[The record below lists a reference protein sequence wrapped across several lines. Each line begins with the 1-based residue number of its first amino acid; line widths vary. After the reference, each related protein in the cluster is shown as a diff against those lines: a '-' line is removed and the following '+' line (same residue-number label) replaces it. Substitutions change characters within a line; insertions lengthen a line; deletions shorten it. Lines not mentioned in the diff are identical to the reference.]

1 MQADTLTSLPGDH
14 LDAESWNLARFDPAA
29 IDPSRG
35 HVESTFIKLNDPTAP
50 RALWVKLTIFAPT
63 EKTSGGPAFERG
75 RTVAEAWAIAFD
87 RTTDANR
94 DGPPPSYREGS
105 ANVRGGGP
113 VRHVAAKRTIPVE
126 DAFITRTRPFRIEV
140 AGVEFD
146 GRRLHGRIEHGHARI
161 RFDVELTTRDSAPFV
176 PYPLPAMYRGAF
188 PKSKPV
194 SPIFDARASGEVI
207 VEGSGASRSW
217 EVRDWPAMQ
226 GHNWGRGHADL
237 YAWAHINAWNEPE
250 GRDVVFE
257 GFSGRVKVGRLSTP
271 LITMVGLRHRG
282 VRYEARLPGELLRAR
297 GRIERLRKW
306 TFGAK
311 QADATIEGELELRD
325 EDTVGLYYPNP
336 TGEMTYCLNSKIAR
350 ADIRFTPR
358 GRAPMHLTSNAAA
371 LEIGTHDAAH
381 GIRMYV

>member
-1 MQADTLTSLPGDH
+1 MEATTLDSRD
-14 LDAESWNLARFDPAA
+14 LDAESWNLARFDPDQV
-29 IDPSRG
+29 DPAKG

-50 RALWVKLTIFAPT
+50 RALWVKMTIFAPT
-63 EKTSGGPAFERG
+63 QKTSGGPPFERG

-87 RTTDANR
+87 RTADAT
-94 DGPPPSYREGS
+94 PPPSYREPGVAS
-105 ANVRGGGP
+105 PRGGG
-113 VRHVAAKRTIPVE
+113 RHVAAKQTVAIE
-126 DAFITRTRPFRIEV
+126 QATITRTRPFRLAV
-140 AGVEFD
+140 AGVAFD
-146 GRRLHGRIEHGHARI
+146 GQRLVGEVVHGHARI
-161 RFDVELTTRDSAPFV
+161 KFDLSLDAQDPAPFA
-176 PYPLPAMYRGAF
+176 PFPLPAMYRGAF
-188 PKSKPV
+188 PKSKLV
-194 SPIFDARASGEVI
+194 SPIFDARANGEVI
-207 VEGSGASRSW
+207 VEASGQTRSW

-226 GHNWGRGHADL
+226 GHNWGVGHADL
-237 YAWAHINAWNEPE
+237 YAWAHVNSWNEPE

-257 GFSGRVKVGRLSTP
+257 GFSGRVKVGRVHTP

-306 TFGAK
+306 SFGAR

-325 EDTVGLYYPNP
+325 DDTVGLYYPNP

-350 ADIRFTPR
+350 ADVRFTPH
-358 GRAPMHLTSNAAA
+358 GRAPIHLTSDAAA